1 MHRRERELVC
11 SSHTVSG
18 VVPGG
23 AVTSR
28 HGFDARVAACAAAGY
43 SGMCLHFR
51 DYAEQ
56 RAAGYRDEQL
66 REVLARHDMVH
77 LSVEFLSDWFLS
89 DAHARRNEAMAFDA
103 AQAYRAGLLHVGP
116 DLAGRGISHKQMRAS
131 FLALCEWAGQRGI
144 AIALEIVA
152 WGNVRDVDTALELI
166 DGIPH
171 AGLVIDIWHFVRGGI
186 PFSELARIP
195 ADRILS
201 VQLNDGARELVGS
214 VSEDT
219 LHRRLCGE
227 GVFDLAGFVAAL
239 DDAGIKV
246 PFSVEVIG
254 PELASRDL
262 ADAAFTSFET
272 TRQAI
277 RGAMK
282 SA

>member
-1 MHRRERELVC
+1 MERELVC

-18 VVPGG
+18 VTPGG
-23 AVTSR
+23 PVTSR

-56 RAAGYRDEQL
+56 RAAGYGDEQL
-66 REVLARHDMVH
+66 REVLARHGMVH

-89 DAHARRNEAMAFDA
+89 DPDARRNEAMAFDA
-103 AQAYRAGLLHVGP
+103 ARAYRAGLLHVGP
-116 DLAGRGISHKQMRAS
+116 DLAGRGVSHEQMRTS
-131 FLALCEWAGQRGI
+131 FLALCERAARRGI

-152 WGNVRDVDTALELI
+152 WGNVRDVDTALALI
-166 DGIPH
+166 DGIPN
-171 AGLVIDIWHFVRGGI
+171 AGLVIDIWHFARGGI

-201 VQLNDGARELVGS
+201 VQLNDGARELVGL

-219 LHRRLCGE
+219 LHRKLCGE
-227 GVFDLAGFVAAL
+227 GVFDLIGFVSAL
-239 DDAGIKV
+239 DAAGVKV
-246 PFSVEVIG
+246 PLSVEVIG

-262 ADAAFTSFET
+262 ADAAFTSFAT
-272 TRQAI
+272 TWQVI
-277 RGAMK
+277 RDAVMT
-282 SA
+282 A